1 MIHRMSRFTLP
12 EKNRDDD
19 LLRRPRK
26 RQKP

>member
-1 MIHRMSRFTLP
+1 MSRFTLP